1 MIGIVSGKGYAQ
13 ARAIE
18 NDMDLVMISPN
29 AKPPVCKIMDYGKFM
44 FEKAKKEKEA
54 KKNQKVI
61 TIKEIW
67 LKPKIEKHD
76 FDFKAKHASKFLS
89 AGNKVKVSVRFRGR
103 EMQYTNLGKKV
114 LMEFVDS
121 LKELGTAERNPKLE
135 GRNMSVMLSP
145 NNNT

>member
-1 MIGIVSGKGYAQ
+1 MIGIVSGKDAQ